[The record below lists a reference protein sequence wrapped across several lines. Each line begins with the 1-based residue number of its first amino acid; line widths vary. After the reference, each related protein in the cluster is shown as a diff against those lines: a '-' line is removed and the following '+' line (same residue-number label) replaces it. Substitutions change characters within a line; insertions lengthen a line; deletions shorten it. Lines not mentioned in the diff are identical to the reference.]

1 MSETEIKELANW
13 AAEKVRQEEQKE
25 KLIELLKKTEIS
37 RIYGKRALAEVCFTP
52 NVFES
57 MADNLIANGVTLE
70 SHDCHWATE
79 QAYKNGYQKG
89 RQDAVKWVPVAD
101 KLPKKAGWYLAYGDS
116 KYINMRFTR
125 TLCWNGRWWSDV
137 TGAGFRV
144 THWMP
149 LPELPKGE

>member
-1 MSETEIKELANW
+1 MEVK
-13 AAEKVRQEEQKE
+13 Q
-25 KLIELLKKTEIS
+25 KLIELFRGIAHEN
-37 RIYGKRALAEVCFTP
+37 CFGSIEKI
-52 NVFES
+52 V
-57 MADNLIANGVTLE
+57 DNLIANGVTLE

-89 RQDAVKWVPVAD
+89 KQDAVKWIPVAER
-101 KLPKKAGWYLAYGDS
+101 LPKKAGWYLAYGDS

-137 TGAGFRV
+137 TGAGFCV

-149 LPELPKGE
+149 LPEPPKGDNSNEM